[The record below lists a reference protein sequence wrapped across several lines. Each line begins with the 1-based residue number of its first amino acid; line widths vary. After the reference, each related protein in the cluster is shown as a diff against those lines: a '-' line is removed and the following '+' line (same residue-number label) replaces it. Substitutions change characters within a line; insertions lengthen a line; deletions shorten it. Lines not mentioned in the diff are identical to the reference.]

1 MIIKKISFFAA
12 SIISLLIIQFL
23 FLNNSNSQENNSKR
37 YSEDSGIL
45 SIMYH
50 RFNENKYPSTNIKM
64 DIFDQQMKSI
74 KELGYEFYDPKLFI
88 SQFGEPKKNKLREVI
103 GNGRIVL
110 FGLPGAFTSTCSKL
124 HLPGF
129 VANADKIKAKGI
141 ENIFC
146 LSVNDPY
153 VMNGWGEINNTGDK
167 IKMLSDPYLLFT
179 KAIGAE
185 VDRNAKGMGIRSNRY
200 LMVIENFTIVNI
212 HVEKETK
219 ECGLTSAENLLNNLI

>member
-1 MIIKKISFFAA
+1 MKIKLKDQIPDT
-12 SIISLLIIQFL
+12 
-23 FLNNSNSQENNSKR
+23 E
-37 YSEDSGIL
+37 
-45 SIMYH
+45 
-50 RFNENKYPSTNIKM
+50 
-64 DIFDQQMKSI
+64 IFQLVD
-74 KELGYEFYDPKLFI
+74 
-88 SQFGEPKKNKLREVI
+88 GEPQKSKLRKI
-103 GNGRIVL
+103 LGNGKIVL

-153 VMNGWGEINNTGDK
+153 VMNGWGELNNVGDK

-185 VDRNAKGMGIRSNRY
+185 VDRN
-200 LMVIENFTIVNI
+200 
-212 HVEKETK
+212 
-219 ECGLTSAENLLNNLI
+219 

>member
-1 MIIKKISFFAA
+1 MKLKIDDQ
-12 SIISLLIIQFL
+12 IPDT
-23 FLNNSNSQENNSKR
+23 E
-37 YSEDSGIL
+37 
-45 SIMYH
+45 
-50 RFNENKYPSTNIKM
+50 
-64 DIFDQQMKSI
+64 IFQ
-74 KELGYEFYDPKLFI
+74 LVN
-88 SQFGEPKKNKLREVI
+88 GEPQKSKLREII
-103 GNGRIVL
+103 GNGKIVL

-129 VANADKIKAKGI
+129 IANADNIKSKGI
-141 ENIFC
+141 QNIFC

-200 LMVIENFTIVNI
+200 LMVIENFTVVSI
-212 HVEKETK
+212 HEEKETK
-219 ECGLTSAENLLNNLI
+219 ECGLTSAENLLKHLL

>member
-1 MIIKKISFFAA
+1 MKIK
-12 SIISLLIIQFL
+12 
-23 FLNNSNSQENNSKR
+23 
-37 YSEDSGIL
+37 
-45 SIMYH
+45 
-50 RFNENKYPSTNIKM
+50 IKDQIPDI
-64 DIFDQQMKSI
+64 DIFHLVD
-74 KELGYEFYDPKLFI
+74 
-88 SQFGEPKKNKLREVI
+88 GEPQKNKIREII
-103 GNGRIVL
+103 GNGKIVL

-141 ENIFC
+141 KSIFC

-179 KAIGAE
+179 KAIGGE
-185 VDRNAKGMGIRSNRY
+185 VDRNAKGMGTRSNRY
-200 LMVIENFTIVNI
+200 LMVIENFTVLNI

-219 ECGLTSAENLLNNLI
+219 ECGLTSAESLLNNL

>member
-1 MIIKKISFFAA
+1 MKLKIKDQIPDT
-12 SIISLLIIQFL
+12 
-23 FLNNSNSQENNSKR
+23 E
-37 YSEDSGIL
+37 
-45 SIMYH
+45 
-50 RFNENKYPSTNIKM
+50 
-64 DIFDQQMKSI
+64 IFHLVD
-74 KELGYEFYDPKLFI
+74 
-88 SQFGEPKKNKLREVI
+88 GEPQKSKLREII
-103 GNGRIVL
+103 GDGKNVL

-153 VMNGWGEINNTGDK
+153 VMNGWGEINNIGNS

-179 KAIGAE
+179 KEIGAE

-200 LMVIENFTIVNI
+200 LIVIENFTVISI
-212 HVEKETK
+212 HEEKETK
-219 ECGLTSAENLLNNLI
+219 ECGLTSAENLLNNLL